1 MDLKQLLQQ
10 QNTTIVD
17 VREPY
22 EFEELHLDGAVNIP
36 LSVLP
41 LKVEEFRQMSRPIVL
56 YCRTGN
62 RSGQAVN
69 FLTASGIEEVY
80 NGGGLE
86 DLFQLQN
93 GIA

>member
-62 RSGQAVN
+62 RSGQAVK